1 VRVAVRL
8 ALVLAF
14 ASIACTKAM
23 FQDLPDSS
31 GKGGDGT
38 AGRGG
43 ASGDSGE
50 GGFGGTGG
58 GGGSVAGGNGGGG
71 SGGGAGVGGRG
82 GGAGTAGGGAAG
94 TGVGGRGG
102 AGGTGGLAG
111 TGGIAGTGGSA
122 GTAGSAGVGG
132 RGGGAGTAG
141 GGASGTGA
149 GGAGGTGGAGGAG
162 GLMGTRP
169 TVAGQIVITELQH
182 NAATISDDLGEW
194 FEVYNPSTT
203 VTYDLLGCEVTD
215 ADLSGPAISANLVLP
230 PMSYKVLAVS
240 ATPGFTPDYVYTPPN
255 TPPPVKFNNSAG
267 DRAAIYC
274 GGVLIDEFPYTT
286 AVSGVEGHSFSLDP
300 RHLNW
305 MDNDV
310 TMTYWCNARD
320 TMPGDA
326 YDSSGPNYGTP
337 GRANPQCP
345 GVTQ

>member
-1 VRVAVRL
+1 VRL

-14 ASIACTKAM
+14 GSIACTKAM
-23 FQDLPDSS
+23 FQDIPS
-31 GKGGDGT
+31 GTAGDGA

-43 ASGDSGE
+43 TSGDGGV

-58 GGGSVAGGNGGGG
+58 GGGSVAAGNGGGG
-71 SGGGAGVGGRG
+71 SGGGAGTTG
-82 GGAGTAGGGAAG
+82 GGGGTAGGGAAG
-94 TGVGGRGG
+94 TGTGGRGG

-111 TGGIAGTGGSA
+111 TGGSAGTGGN
-122 GTAGSAGVGG
+122 AGVGG

-141 GGASGTGA
+141 GGASGTGT
-149 GGAGGTGGAGGAG
+149 GGAGGTGGAT
-162 GLMGTRP
+162 GTRP

-182 NAATISDDLGEW
+182 NSATISDDLGEW

-203 VTYDLLGCEVTD
+203 VTYDLIGCEVTD
-215 ADLSGPAISANLVLP
+215 ADLSGPAISTNLVLA
-230 PMSYKVLAVS
+230 PMTYKVLAVS

-255 TPPPVKFNNSAG
+255 TAPPVKFNNSAG

-300 RHLNW
+300 RHLNS

-320 TMPGDA
+320 TVLGDA